1 MDIKTS
7 QNFAR
12 QAPVAPPSF
21 DPSLW
26 VGVYDFSARMP
37 SAEPICY
44 DKRFCLEKNVHRCLE
59 RDSAGLTELIRP
71 RVLFAAAGIVG

>member
-1 MDIKTS
+1 MGEGPLPEHPVKHHDELIVYAWDKMDIKTS

-44 DKRFCLEKNVHRCLE
+44 DKRF
-59 RDSAGLTELIRP
+59 
-71 RVLFAAAGIVG
+71 